1 MPGTSV
7 PDLVRVT
14 WEAVPWAIPLV
25 AASAVVAVV
34 LALMLQ
40 RTRGASA
47 WLVAAL
53 MVSIGL
59 VVALTL
65 TPNAGVEESSLVDP
79 RSDRGPWGY
88 LRQPEYWLHLDSRT
102 LNVALFIPLG
112 LTLGLLARGAARWVI
127 LAFGLALP
135 WLVEGLQSVLP
146 FDRDPQS
153 IDLADNSTGF
163 VVGYAAGLLV
173 MGVISVASGRDRA
186 TPSA

>member
-1 MPGTSV
+1 MPGSPIV
-7 PDLVRVT
+7 DLVRVT

-25 AASAVVAVV
+25 VASVVIALVV
-34 LALMLQ
+34 GFSLQ
-40 RTRGASA
+40 RTRGRSA
-47 WLVAAL
+47 WLLAAL
-53 MVSIGL
+53 IVSAAL
-59 VVALTL
+59 VIALTL

-127 LAFGLALP
+127 LGFGLVLP
-135 WLVEGLQSVLP
+135 WLVEGLQVVLP

-153 IDLADNSTGF
+153 IDLADNSTGVLIGF
-163 VVGYAAGLLV
+163 ALGLLV
-173 MGVISVASGRDRA
+173 MSVAQTARDPRGF
-186 TPSA
+186 SA